1 MNIDRNNHSSPI
13 IENNIIEN
21 NIEKFLLNCHTQSAW
36 YWFAK
41 LWRIFTEKYRG
52 FSCRIANDLL

>member
-13 IENNIIEN
+13 IENNP
-21 NIEKFLLNCHTQSAW
+21 FLLNCHTQSAW